1 MKIGIIGTGA
11 MGSIY
16 ASFFARNG
24 FQVTCYDIWEEHI
37 NAINAN
43 GLRLS
48 GASGD
53 HIVHEIKATCDFN
66 DLKDHDLYILAT
78 KGDSVGD
85 AASKLSTLSLE
96 KSIVLTI
103 QNGLGAAERI
113 SKYMPTENVLLGVA
127 QGFGATIQTT
137 GHAHHNGMSMIR
149 IGEINGGITERL
161 NKVVKAWEKAGF
173 TSKGFE
179 DIQQLI
185 WEKFICNVAYS
196 GPCSVFGKPIGE
208 ILAEDDM
215 KKISI
220 GCALEARKIGDF
232 KKINFS
238 FEDTTKYVIDFGN
251 KMPLSKPSMLQDVEA
266 KRKCELSSINGMVV
280 TLGKELDIDTP
291 YNNVVTSIISAREK
305 NYIR

>member
-16 ASFFARNG
+16 ASFFSRNG
-24 FQVTCYDIWEEHI
+24 FKVTCYDIWKEHI
-37 NAINAN
+37 NAINTS

-48 GASGD
+48 GSSGD
-53 HIVHEIKATCDFN
+53 YTVDDIKATCEFD

-127 QGFGATIQTT
+127 QGFGASIQTP

>member
-24 FQVTCYDIWEEHI
+24 FKVTCYDIWEEHI
-37 NAINAN
+37 NAINTN

-53 HIVHEIKATCDFN
+53 HIVYEIKATSEFN

-85 AASKLSTLSLE
+85 AASKLSTLNLE

-127 QGFGATIQTT
+127 QGFGASITT
-137 GHAHHNGMSMIR
+137 PGHAHHNGMSMIR

-161 NKVVKAWEKAGF
+161 KKVVNAWEKAGF

-196 GPCSVFGKPIGE
+196 GPCSVFEKPIGE
-208 ILAEDDM
+208 ILADDDM
-215 KKISI
+215 KKVSL
-220 GCALEARKIGDF
+220 GCALEARKIGDH

-266 KRKCELSSINGMVV
+266 KRK
-280 TLGKELDIDTP
+280 
-291 YNNVVTSIISAREK
+291 
-305 NYIR
+305 

>member
-24 FQVTCYDIWEEHI
+24 FQVTCYDIWEDHI
-37 NAINAN
+37 NAINSN

-53 HIVHEIKATCDFN
+53 HVVHKIKATCEFN

-127 QGFGATIQTT
+127 QGFGASIQTP

-185 WEKFICNVAYS
+185 WEKFICNVAFS
-196 GPCSVFGKPIGE
+196 GPCSVFGKPVGE
-208 ILAEDDM
+208 ILADNEM
-215 KKISI
+215 KNVSL
-220 GCALEARKIGDF
+220 GCALEARKIGDH

-238 FEDTTKYVIDFGN
+238 FHDTKKYVIDFGN

-280 TLGKELDIDTP
+280 SLGNELHIDTP
-291 YNNVVTSIISAREK
+291 YNGVITSIISSRE
-305 NYIR
+305 NDYLR

>member
-53 HIVHEIKATCDFN
+53 HIVHEIKATCEFN

-127 QGFGATIQTT
+127 QGFGASIQTP

-238 FEDTTKYVIDFGN
+238 FDDTTKYVIDFGN

-291 YNNVVTSIISAREK
+291 YNNVVTSIISAKEK
-305 NYIR
+305 KYIR

>member
-37 NAINAN
+37 NAINTN

-53 HIVHEIKATCDFN
+53 HIVDNIKATCEFN
-66 DLKDHDLYILAT
+66 DLKNLDLYILAT
-78 KGDSVGD
+78 KSDSVGD

-96 KSIVLTI
+96 NSIVLTI

-113 SKYMPTENVLLGVA
+113 SKYMPTKNVLLGVA
-127 QGFGATIQTT
+127 QGFGASIRTP

-149 IGEINGGITERL
+149 IGEINGGKTERL
-161 NKVVKAWEKAGF
+161 NKVVNAWEKAGF

-208 ILAEDDM
+208 ILADDDM
-215 KKISI
+215 KKVSL
-220 GCALEARKIGDF
+220 GCALEARKIGDY

-238 FEDTTKYVIDFGN
+238 FKDTIKYVIDFGN

-291 YNNVVTSIISAREK
+291 YNNVVTSIISEREK
-305 NYIR
+305 NYLR

>member
-24 FQVTCYDIWEEHI
+24 FQVTCYDIWEDHI

-53 HIVHEIKATCDFN
+53 HIVHQIKATCEFN

-127 QGFGATIQTT
+127 QGFGASIQTP

-280 TLGKELDIDTP
+280 TLGKELNIDTP

>member
-37 NAINAN
+37 NAINKN

-48 GASGD
+48 GVSGN
-53 HIVHEIKATCDFN
+53 HIVYEIKATCEFN

-85 AASKLSTLSLE
+85 AALKLSTFKLKNSL
-96 KSIVLTI
+96 VVTI

-127 QGFGATIQTT
+127 QGFGASIPKP

-161 NKVVKAWEKAGF
+161 NKVVNAWEKAGF

-185 WEKFICNVAYS
+185 WEKFVCNVAYS

-208 ILAEDDM
+208 ILSDDDM
-215 KKISI
+215 KKVSL
-220 GCALEARKIGDF
+220 GCALEARKIGDY
-232 KKINFS
+232 KNINFS
-238 FEDTTKYVIDFGN
+238 FEDTQKYVIDFGN

-291 YNNVVTSIISAREK
+291 FNTVVTSIISAREK
-305 NYIR
+305 HYLK

>member
-24 FQVTCYDIWEEHI
+24 FQVTCYDIWEDHI
-37 NAINAN
+37 NAINSN

-53 HIVHEIKATCDFN
+53 HVVHEIKATCEFN

-127 QGFGATIQTT
+127 QGFGASIQRP

-196 GPCSVFGKPIGE
+196 GPCSVFEKPIGE

>member
-37 NAINAN
+37 NAINKN

-53 HIVHEIKATCDFN
+53 NTVHEIKATSEFN
-66 DLKDHDLYILAT
+66 DLRDHDLYILAT
-78 KGDSVGD
+78 KGDSVGN
-85 AASKLSTLSLE
+85 AASKLSKLNIE
-96 KSIVLTI
+96 NSIVLTI

-127 QGFGATIQTT
+127 QGFGASITSP

-161 NKVVKAWEKAGF
+161 NKVVNAWEKAGF
-173 TSKGFE
+173 TSKGFQ

-185 WEKFICNVAYS
+185 WEKFLCNVAYS
-196 GPCSVFGKPIGE
+196 GPCSVFEKPIGE
-208 ILAEDDM
+208 ILADDNM
-215 KKISI
+215 KTVSL
-220 GCALEARKIGDF
+220 GCALEARKIGDY
-232 KKINFS
+232 KKINFT
-238 FEDTTKYVIDFGN
+238 FEDTKKYVIDFGN
-251 KMPLSKPSMLQDVEA
+251 KMPFSKPSMLQDVEA

-291 YNNVVTSIISAREK
+291 YNTVVTSIISAREK
-305 NYIR
+305 NYLK

>member
-1 MKIGIIGTGA
+1 
-11 MGSIY
+11 
-16 ASFFARNG
+16 
-24 FQVTCYDIWEEHI
+24 
-37 NAINAN
+37 
-43 GLRLS
+43 
-48 GASGD
+48 
-53 HIVHEIKATCDFN
+53 
-66 DLKDHDLYILAT
+66 
-78 KGDSVGD
+78 
-85 AASKLSTLSLE
+85 
-96 KSIVLTI
+96 
-103 QNGLGAAERI
+103 
-113 SKYMPTENVLLGVA
+113 MPTETGLLGVA
-127 QGFGATIQTT
+127 QGFGASIQTP